1 MMLLRSSCVTLSS
14 LFLLAIVDDSLAF
27 SASKTSQLIKS
38 SSRRSTSSTSS
49 PSALNV
55 GAVYN
60 DASEDYVVADGV
72 FLMNRAQACANS
84 DSCSLEEAQTY
95 LDDILHQQKECIGA
109 GVLSTKAAICDN
121 IDVTAEIVASLRAKI
136 EIQRRPRAVAKTSVH
151 LINIMLGVYVT
162 SLILHGVAA
171 VPNVPVDSPFL
182 NTDFSST
189 MEGAAA
195 SGNMGVTPFLPQEW
209 IWAVRDGYLP
219 SLMTEFF
226 KNGGLAVDTSAFDT
240 KVVAFTPQEWVWSIQ
255 NGSFGN
261 ILQENMKYGG
271 LVVDSSFDNT
281 ETIPMT
287 LQDVVWSIQGGY
299 VGTAA
304 EHFFRNGGL

>member
-1 MMLLRSSCVTLSS
+1 
-14 LFLLAIVDDSLAF
+14 
-27 SASKTSQLIKS
+27 
-38 SSRRSTSSTSS
+38 
-49 PSALNV
+49 LNV

-60 DASEDYVVADGV
+60 DASEDFAVADGIY
-72 FLMNRAQACANS
+72 LMNRAQVCANS
-84 DSCSLEEAQTY
+84 DSCSLEEAQTF

-121 IDVTAEIVASLRAKI
+121 IDVTAELVANLRHKI
-136 EIQRRPRAVAKTSVH
+136 EIQRRPRAVAKTTVH
-151 LINIMLGVYVT
+151 LFNIMLGVYVT

-182 NTDFSST
+182 NTDFSS
-189 MEGAAA
+189 MEEA
-195 SGNMGVTPFLPQEW
+195 STLGVTPFLPQEW
-209 IWAVRDGYLP
+209 IWAIRDGYLP
-219 SLMTEFF
+219 TLVTEWFR
-226 KNGGLAVDTSAFDT
+226 NGGLVVDTSAFDT
-240 KVVAFTPQEWVWSIQ
+240 KVVAFTPQEWVFSIQ

-261 ILQENMKYGG
+261 ILEENMKYGG

-287 LQDVVWSIQGGY
+287 LQDVLWSIQGGY

-304 EHFFRNGGL
+304 EHFFRNGGV